1 MLTRRTSRLF
11 ATACLAFPIGW
22 TPPSAPAAIPTR
34 PPAAV
39 TSPGTPDDNTP
50 DVALLVRQLGDGDFR
65 NREAAAQRLKEI
77 GNAAVPALRE
87 ALAGADPEVCSR
99 ADSLLRQ
106 IERPRIPAGWFQN
119 FVNWRRR
126 ESIVNGARVVEVT
139 QGSRRVVV
147 SEGPRGIEMTVT
159 GDEEGESVDVTVR
172 APSADALRSDHPDA
186 HALYERVAG
195 ARTNLN
201 LRGRRLLMPPMP
213 VPMPLRPMPPMP
225 PFPRR
230 PGAHLLP
237 LAPNG
242 IPRPPADNL
251 LEFEVRLRGQM
262 RAAAVDEA
270 EQTAV
275 LDALR
280 LLRGIQERGR
290 AALPDDFDGQ
300 VRKYNAL
307 SDALRQKMD
316 ELKLPDPGDAL
327 PPPARARLGI
337 GLAPPS
343 VEQDAAD
350 ADGVTVT
357 LVLPGSRGEQL
368 GLRPGD
374 VIRRVNGK
382 PVEDAAMLRRVL
394 TDTEVPLVVDIVRLA
409 EPATLREKAG

>member
-1 MLTRRTSRLF
+1 MLIRRTSPLL
-11 ATACLAFPIGW
+11 AVACLALSIGW
-22 TPPSAPAAIPTR
+22 TPPSARAAIPTHLATATTS
-34 PPAAV
+34 PAA
-39 TSPGTPDDNTP
+39 PDDNTP
-50 DVALLVRQLGDGDFR
+50 DVASLVRQLGDADFR
-65 NREAAAQRLKEI
+65 HREAAAQHLKEI
-77 GNAAVPALRE
+77 GTPAVPALRE
-87 ALAGADPEVCSR
+87 ALADADPEVCSR

-106 IERPRIPAGWFQN
+106 IERPRIPAGWFHN

-126 ESIVNGARVVEVT
+126 ESVINDTRAVEVT

-147 SEGPRGIEMTVT
+147 SEGPQGIEMTVT

-172 APSADALRSDHPDA
+172 APSVDGLRRDHPDA
-186 HALYERVAG
+186 HALYKRVAG

-213 VPMPLRPMPPMP
+213 VPMPLGPALPMPPL
-225 PFPRR
+225 PRR

-237 LAPNG
+237 LAPG
-242 IPRPPADNL
+242 GVPRPPADDL
-251 LEFEVRLRGQM
+251 LEFEVRLRRQM
-262 RAAAVDEA
+262 RTAAVNEA

-280 LLRGIQERGR
+280 LLRNIQERGR
-290 AALPDDFDGQ
+290 AALPDDFDAQ

-316 ELKLPDPGDAL
+316 DLKLPDPGDAL

-343 VEQDAAD
+343 VEPDAND
-350 ADGVTVT
+350 GGVTVT
-357 LVLPGSRGEQL
+357 MVLPGSRGEQL

-374 VIRRVNGK
+374 VIQRVNGK
-382 PVEDAAMLRRVL
+382 PVNDAAMLRRVL
-394 TDTEVPLVVDIVRLA
+394 TDTQDPLVIDIVRLA
-409 EPATLREKAG
+409 EPTTLRERPE

>member
-11 ATACLAFPIGW
+11 ATACLAVPTGW
-22 TPPSAPAAIPTR
+22 TPPSAPAALPTR
-34 PPAAV
+34 PPAAA
-39 TSPGTPDDNTP
+39 TSPAARDDNTP
-50 DVALLVRQLGDGDFR
+50 DVASLVRQLGDADFR

-77 GNAAVPALRE
+77 GNPAVPALRE

-126 ESIVNGARVVEVT
+126 ESVVNDTRVVDVS
-139 QGSRRVVV
+139 QGSRQVVV
-147 SEGPRGIEMTVT
+147 SEGPQGIEMTVT

-172 APSADALRSDHPDA
+172 APSADALRRDYPDA

-213 VPMPLRPMPPMP
+213 MPVPLRPALPMPMP
-225 PFPRR
+225 PLPRP
-230 PGAHLLP
+230 PGARLLP
-237 LAPNG
+237 LAPGG
-242 IPRPPADNL
+242 IPRPPADDL

-270 EQTAV
+270 EETAV

-290 AALPDDFDGQ
+290 AALPDDFDAQ

-307 SDALRQKMD
+307 SDALRQKMN

-343 VEQDAAD
+343 VELDD
-350 ADGVTVT
+350 DGVTVT

-394 TDTEVPLVVDIVRLA
+394 TDTEEPLVVDIVRLA
-409 EPATLREKAG
+409 EPAVLREKAE